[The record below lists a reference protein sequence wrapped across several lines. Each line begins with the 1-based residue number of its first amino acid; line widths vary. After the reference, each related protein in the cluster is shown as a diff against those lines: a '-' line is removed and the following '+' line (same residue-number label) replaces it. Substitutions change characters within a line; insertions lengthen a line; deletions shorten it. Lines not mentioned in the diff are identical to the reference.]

1 MQILVDLH
9 WVVENVVNVG
19 NLVGLV
25 GLSVVV
31 WAIVVQLVEAW
42 LVVVELVVVWGFAL
56 LTHLNEVG
64 LVESCGA

>member
-1 MQILVDLH
+1 MA
-9 WVVENVVNVG
+9 VG

-31 WAIVVQLVEAW
+31 WAIVVQLVAAW

-56 LTHLNEVG
+56 LMWLNEAG
-64 LVESCGA
+64 LIGWCGA

>member
-1 MQILVDLH
+1 MNVVEKYLANVENLVMENLIMQFLVDLH

-31 WAIVVQLVEAW
+31 WAIVVQLVVA
-42 LVVVELVVVWGFAL
+42 
-56 LTHLNEVG
+56 
-64 LVESCGA
+64 

>member
-25 GLSVVV
+25 GLSVV
-31 WAIVVQLVEAW
+31 AIVVQLVEAW

>member
-1 MQILVDLH
+1 MV
-9 WVVENVVNVG
+9 VG

-31 WAIVVQLVEAW
+31 WAIIVQLVVAW

-64 LVESCGA
+64 LVESCGT